1 MKKILLG
8 MSLICLLVGQINAVT
23 GLVNLGFDLP
33 WGATGRYE
41 HNVNDRGVGGS
52 LSTIDLDF
60 SGTKISAKSIGVS
73 YTFYS
78 NSAFKG
84 FYFGPAIAFRQIKL
98 TEEVSVVTP
107 LGLVTDLV
115 DAEVNLIDPH
125 VNFGYSLLIADR
137 VTLRLG
143 GKVGYGLGSLKVNSG
158 TESDFSYNPT
168 GLTFALSS
176 AIGFA
181 F

>member
-33 WGATGRYE
+33 WGATVRYE

-52 LSTIDLDF
+52 LSTVDFDF

-98 TEEVSVVTP
+98 TEEDSISGVPV
-107 LGLVTDLV
+107 L
-115 DAEVNLIDPH
+115 EVEGNLIDPH
-125 VNFGYSLLIADR
+125 VNLGYSLLIADC
-137 VTLRLG
+137 VNLRLG
-143 GKVGYGLGSLKVNSG
+143 GKVGYGLGSLKAKLG
-158 TESDFSYNPT
+158 TASDLSFDPT
-168 GLTFALSS
+168 GLTLALTS